1 MCEQFIK
8 KRFSHHASV
17 RYKIIEKLSILV
29 LILIHR
35 SRRRAETLAVTLACI
50 RRFQLRLLSGR
61 NEMRVF
67 FQIFNNLFGNH
78 FALKTAQR
86 AFDRFVLINCYKS
99 HSGLSHSRLLGLSAD
114 RAN

>member
-1 MCEQFIK
+1 MCEEFIK

-17 RYKIIEKLSILV
+17 RYKIIEKLSILI
-29 LILIHR
+29 LILVLIHR
-35 SRRRAETLAVTLACI
+35 ARRRTETLAVTLACI

-67 FQIFNNLFGNH
+67 FQIFNNLFRYH
-78 FALKTAQR
+78 FALETAQR

-99 HSGLSHSRLLGLSAD
+99 HSSLSHSWLLGLSAD
-114 RAN
+114 